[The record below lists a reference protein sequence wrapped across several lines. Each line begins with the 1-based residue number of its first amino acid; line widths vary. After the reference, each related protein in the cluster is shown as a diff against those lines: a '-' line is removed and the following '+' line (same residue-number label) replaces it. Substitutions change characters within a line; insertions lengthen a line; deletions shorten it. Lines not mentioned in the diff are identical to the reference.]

1 MHFNIFFFLLYL
13 INKVNRHNKKEVI
26 AMFQI
31 VRMIID
37 IINFFAIFYM
47 IFKEKRS
54 ANSIIAWVLVIY
66 IAPLVGFIAFLL
78 LGRKINN
85 ANMFGIKEIE
95 LKLFKDYMRKTQK
108 EGYVEKDNKNYDMI
122 NSIERMGYSPY
133 REKNQVMMYSD
144 GKEFFSV
151 LLDSLRKAEKS
162 INIEFYIFKTDGIG
176 SEILSVLEEKAS
188 KGVEVR
194 LLYDSVG
201 SRTLN
206 RRVLKKLTSLGGKT
220 GEFFPSWLKIINLNM
235 NFRNHRKIV
244 VIDNKVGFVGG
255 FNVGDEYL
263 GKDEKFGYWRD
274 THVKIEGYAVKD
286 LNSRFLADWR
296 YATKEEVD
304 IQEVFAENS
313 IESVGDKGIQIL
325 SSGPNL
331 SDRFEIKLAY
341 LKMIQKARNYIYIQ
355 SPYLIIDNSIS
366 DALKLA
372 ALSGVD
378 VRIMIPGKGDHP
390 FVYWANLFYAGDLLD
405 FGVKIYHY
413 DRNAFLHAKTLVID
427 DEICSVGTA
436 NMDTRSFE
444 LNFEINAYIYS
455 SDIACKQKKQFEK
468 DILKSN
474 QLTLEMYKGRNN
486 KTKIK
491 EGLSKLF
498 SSIL

>member
-1 MHFNIFFFLLYL
+1 
-13 INKVNRHNKKEVI
+13 
-26 AMFQI
+26 
-31 VRMIID
+31 
-37 IINFFAIFYM
+37 M

-95 LKLFKDYMRKTQK
+95 LKLFKDYIRKTQK
-108 EGYVEKDNKNYDMI
+108 EGYLEKDNKNYDMI

-220 GEFFPSWLKIINLNM
+220 GEFFPSWLKIVNLNM

-274 THVKIEGYAVKD
+274 THVKIEGDAVKD

-313 IESVGDKGIQIL
+313 IESAGDKGVQIL

-341 LKMIQKARNYIYIQ
+341 LKMIQKARNYIY
-355 SPYLIIDNSIS
+355 
-366 DALKLA
+366 
-372 ALSGVD
+372 
-378 VRIMIPGKGDHP
+378 
-390 FVYWANLFYAGDLLD
+390 LD

-427 DEICSVGTA
+427 DEICSIGTA

-455 SDIACKQKKQFEK
+455 SEIACKQKEQFEK
-468 DILKSN
+468 DITKSN
-474 QLTLEMYKGRNN
+474 ELTLEMYKGRNN